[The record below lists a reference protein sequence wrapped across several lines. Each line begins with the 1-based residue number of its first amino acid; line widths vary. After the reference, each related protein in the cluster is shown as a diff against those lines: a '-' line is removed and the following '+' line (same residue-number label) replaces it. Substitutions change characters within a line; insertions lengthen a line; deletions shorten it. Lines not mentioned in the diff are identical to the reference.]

1 MPATFKIHAPAH
13 AGNYRLNKSLILSRL
28 SGLKLETTPDFVIE
42 DTKSDEYLKLFPTG
56 TYPGLVSG
64 DYKLFDSSAI
74 LSYLASKIPESPL
87 VGQTAEESALILQFM
102 FFAEADI
109 MPQLAAVL
117 YPTLGY
123 SPYIK
128 PAVLQAEGRLKK
140 SLLALNTILL
150 DRTYLVGERLTIAD
164 INMVC
169 DLVPVMQYLADAKYR
184 KEIRNVARY
193 FKTMI
198 NKKVFKEVFSEFTL
212 CVEPVK
218 QQQLKKAEPKP
229 VKPKAEKPKPQP
241 KKKEVE
247 EAADDEPAPEPK
259 PKSALDLL
267 PKSSFN
273 LEDWK
278 RFYSNNDTIPT
289 AMDYFWQHFDP
300 VGYSI
305 WKVEFKY
312 NEENTLIFMSNNL
325 VGGFFNRL
333 ERARKYAFGVMLTMG
348 VDNDNIIGGYFVIRG
363 QEIPFE
369 IYDAPDFES
378 FSFVKVDHTIPAVRE
393 EIGDYFAWEGKSLPK
408 PFADGK
414 AFK

>member
-1 MPATFKIHAPAH
+1 MPSNIKIYAPVRAI
-13 AGNYRLNKSLILSRL
+13 NYRLNKSLILSRL
-28 SGLKLETTPDFVIE
+28 SGLKLETTPDFVLE
-42 DTKSDEYLKLFPTG
+42 DSRSEEYLKIFPVG
-56 TYPGLVSG
+56 TSPGLVSG
-64 DYKLFDSSAI
+64 DFKLFESAAV
-74 LSYLASKIPESPL
+74 LSYLASIVPESL
-87 VGQTAEESALILQFM
+87 LAGQNAEESALILQYM
-102 FFAEADI
+102 LFFEGDI
-109 MPQLAAVL
+109 MPQLAAVY

-123 SPYIK
+123 TPYIK
-128 PAVLQAEGRLKK
+128 PAVLQAEGKLKN
-140 SLLALNTILL
+140 SLLALNAILL
-150 DRTYLVGERLTIAD
+150 DRTYLVGERFTIAD
-164 INMVC
+164 INTVC
-169 DLVPVMQYLADAKYR
+169 DLVPIMQHIADAKYR
-184 KEIRNVARY
+184 KEIRNVTRY

-198 NKKVFKEVFSEFTL
+198 NRKVFKEAFSEFTF
-212 CVEPVK
+212 CVEPIK

-247 EAADDEPAPEPK
+247 EVADDEPAPEPK

-378 FSFVKVDHTIPAVRE
+378 FSFVKVDHTIPAV
-393 EIGDYFAWEGKSLPK
+393 
-408 PFADGK
+408 
-414 AFK
+414 